1 MIAAYIFDPLIDL
14 TKDVVVS
21 ISGVELSLR
30 A

>member
-1 MIAAYIFDPLIDL
+1 MIAAHIFDPLIDL